1 MTQLLL
7 VVFVASANLFIT
19 TAELRHLIS
28 AESKLTGFYS
38 FLSELTNLLVEMLL
52 AYADYVPVH
61 GFVISSV

>member
-7 VVFVASANLFIT
+7 VVFVAGANLFIT

-28 AESKLTGFYS
+28 AESKLTGFYR
-38 FLSELTNLLVEMLL
+38 LSERTANLLVEMLL